1 MVRYV
6 VLCALV
12 VATVL
17 TANARERDTITVSYD
32 KIPGVSVAAVYYEVM
47 KKLCADEAEL
57 VRLLA
62 TRDETMYE
70 ALREAVDSIGTHTVD
85 PNLIIKRIQ
94 MRGGSKY
101 ESLYVRL
108 CLTIM
113 TNRWFGFQSP
123 LEVRFVF
130 DSAGFLEFFAC
141 RGFAKLNDGFVLHR
155 PFLMQRKIHHTEL
168 TSLGY

>member
-1 MVRYV
+1 MVRFH

-17 TANARERDTITVSYD
+17 AASAKERDTVTVSYD
-32 KIPGVSVAAVYYEVM
+32 KTPGVSVAAVYYEVM

-70 ALREAVDSIGTHTVD
+70 ALREAIDSIGTHTVD
-85 PNLIIKRIQ
+85 PNLIIKRIAI
-94 MRGGSKY
+94 RGGSKY

-113 TNRWFGFQSP
+113 TTRWFGFQSP
-123 LEVRFVF
+123 LEVRLVF
-130 DSAGFLEFFAC
+130 DSAGYLEFFAC

-155 PFLMQRKIHHTEL
+155 PFLMQKKIHRSEL
-168 TSLGY
+168 KDLTL